1 MSEITRKELEAH
13 VRRCDNRAAVI
24 CGSRDASIKNGV
36 NTAGTWGVTDALLT
50 AEQARRDLALYDEMH
65 GTKPTTPKRV
75 RNEAACCGNC
85 PYSQPL
91 VRNKIVCRFEHP
103 NAEHGSPVLNEIE
116 WCGRHPDFW
125 REA

>member
-1 MSEITRKELEAH
+1 MSEITREEHARLLRVQLGFLRDAEVRVRDAGRDIPEDLEAAI
-13 VRRCDNRAAVI
+13 V
-24 CGSRDASIKNGV
+24 
-36 NTAGTWGVTDALLT
+36 GTT
-50 AEQARRDLALYDEMH
+50 LALAEI
-65 GTKPTTPKRV
+65 TTPLKRV
-75 RNEAACCGNC
+75 RNEAARCGNC